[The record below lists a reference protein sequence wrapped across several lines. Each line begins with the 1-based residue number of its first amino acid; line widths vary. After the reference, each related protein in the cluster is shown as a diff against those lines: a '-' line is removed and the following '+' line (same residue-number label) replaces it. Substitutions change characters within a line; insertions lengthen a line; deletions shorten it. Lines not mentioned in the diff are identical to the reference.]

1 MRQTKVRPMVE
12 SGLLAAFSVI
22 LAVIGA
28 YLPMIGGFFNLLWPV
43 PIVLLGV
50 RHGYKWS
57 MLATVV
63 AGVIISLLIH
73 PLQALRVVIAFGLIG
88 IVLGHAFRKNFS
100 PGKTILWGVGASL
113 ISKAALL
120 GIGIVTTGLNPFNL
134 EGEIMAKS
142 VEQTIEMYRQMGTPE
157 EKLAQVT
164 EQMQI
169 AIALFKIMIPSV
181 LMLTAV
187 VDTFLNFFIAKVV
200 LRKLG
205 QDVEDFPP
213 FKNWTVPDYSVYF
226 FALSLVM
233 MYWGDSRDITMIY
246 NSGVNICALSVVA
259 LFIQGVSLFYYLGD
273 KYNLSRIVR
282 GIILLLIMSNVFLML
297 LLVYF
302 GAADAII
309 DYRRLR
315 KSPKIES

>member
-12 SGLLAAFSVI
+12 SGLLAAFSIV

-63 AGVIISLLIH
+63 AGMIISLLIH
-73 PLQALRVVIAFGLIG
+73 PLQAIKVVVAFGLIG
-88 IVLGHAFRKNFS
+88 IVLGHAFRRNFS

-113 ISKAALL
+113 LSKAALL
-120 GIGIVTTGLNPFNL
+120 GIGIVTTGVNPFAL
-134 EGEIMAKS
+134 EGEIMVKS

-157 EKLAQVT
+157 EKLAQVA

-169 AIALFKIMIPSV
+169 AIKLFKIMIPSV
-181 LMLTAV
+181 LIITAV
-187 VDTFLNFFIAKVV
+187 VDTFLNFFIAKIV
-200 LRKLG
+200 LKKLG
-205 QDVEDFPP
+205 HSVEAFPP
-213 FKNWTVPDYSVYF
+213 FKDWTVPGYSVYF
-226 FALSLVM
+226 FVVSLVM
-233 MYWGDSRDITMIY
+233 IYWGESREIEFIY
-246 NSGVNICALSVVA
+246 NSGINLCALSGVT
-259 LFIQGVSLFYYLGD
+259 LFVQGVSLFYYLGD

-282 GIILLLIMSNVFLML
+282 GIILVLILSNVFLML

-309 DYRRLR
+309 DYRKLR
-315 KSPKIES
+315 KPQKIE